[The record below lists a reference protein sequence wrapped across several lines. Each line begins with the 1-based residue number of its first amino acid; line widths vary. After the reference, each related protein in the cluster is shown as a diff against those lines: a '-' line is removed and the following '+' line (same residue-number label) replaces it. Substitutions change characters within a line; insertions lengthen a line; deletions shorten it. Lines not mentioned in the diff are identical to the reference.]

1 MMQEFFGTYR
11 LEIIYLHII
20 SAVVWVGGM
29 IALRY
34 AAHQSFQNIKDPKE
48 KLTRASQALKRLFCI
63 VAPFIVILL
72 LTAIILS
79 VGLGFRDAAID
90 NNGNV
95 IDSFRYYLYNLIHV
109 KESIWSIMSLNYL
122 GMVIL
127 RNKAQKLIETGDLQG
142 AKKRLAPIAKYMVPL
157 NIILGLIAIFLGV
170 YLRTSY

>member
-1 MMQEFFGTYR
+1 MIQEFFGTYR
-11 LEIIYLHII
+11 LEIVYLHII

-34 AAHQSFQNIKDPKE
+34 AAHQSLQSIEDPKIR
-48 KLTRASQALKRLFCI
+48 LTRASHALKRLFII

-72 LTAIILS
+72 ITAVILS

-90 NNGNV
+90 NSGNV
-95 IDSFRYYLYNLIHV
+95 IDSYRYYLYNIIHV
-109 KESIWSIMSLNYL
+109 KESIWTIMSVNYIF
-122 GMVIL
+122 MVFL
-127 RNKAQKLIETGDLQG
+127 RNKAQKLIQTGDLQG
-142 AKKRLAPIAKYMVPL
+142 AKKRLTPIAKYMVPL